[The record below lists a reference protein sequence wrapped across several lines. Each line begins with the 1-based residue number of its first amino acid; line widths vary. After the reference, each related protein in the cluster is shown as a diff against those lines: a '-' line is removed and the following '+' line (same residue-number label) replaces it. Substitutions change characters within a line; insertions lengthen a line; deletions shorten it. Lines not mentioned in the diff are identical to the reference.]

1 MKINAK
7 LSLNPF
13 PLKFNR
19 YRVMNT
25 ACWKQTI
32 SVYPIV
38 NLMNLRRR
46 LYFLLA
52 LIIVV
57 HLVGSLGYFIIFG
70 GEPEFLDCLYM
81 TVVSLTTVGYGEI
94 IEVTGND
101 TAQIFTMLLIT
112 FGMGIIL
119 YGISSL
125 TALFLE
131 GELSGLLRKKR
142 MAKQIDKLDDHY
154 IVCGGGETGSGVI
167 AELCK
172 NSETAVLIET
182 NADRIERCKTICELL
197 FIQGDAT
204 EDENLIMAGIDRAAG
219 IVISL
224 PSDKDTL
231 YVTMTARMLNHKLR
245 IISRMSNP
253 LLQPKLI
260 KAGADAVVCPN
271 SIGALRMASE
281 MIRPTAVDF
290 LDHMLRSGKGNL
302 RIHELRVS
310 QNSKFNQ
317 KEIRECGLKDSY
329 DLLVLGAKDDDND
342 IEFNP
347 SPTRLLATGTTL
359 IVMGAVEE
367 IARAKDAF

>member
-1 MKINAK
+1 MA
-7 LSLNPF
+7 
-13 PLKFNR
+13 
-19 YRVMNT
+19 
-25 ACWKQTI
+25 
-32 SVYPIV
+32 
-38 NLMNLRRR
+38 
-46 LYFLLA
+46 
-52 LIIVV
+52 
-57 HLVGSLGYFIIFG
+57 GSTGYYIIFD
-70 GEPEFLDCLYM
+70 GEPRFLDCVYM
-81 TVVSLTTVGYGEI
+81 TVVSLTTVGYGEVI
-94 IEVTGND
+94 AVTGND
-101 TAQIFTMLLIT
+101 TAQIFTMVLIT
-112 FGMGIIL
+112 FGMGVIL

-131 GELSGLLRKKR
+131 GELSGFLRKKR

-167 AELCK
+167 SELCK
-172 NSETAVLIET
+172 NNETTVLIET
-182 NADRIERCKTICELL
+182 DAERIERCKAICDLL
-197 FIQGDAT
+197 FIHADAT
-204 EDENLIMAGIDRAAG
+204 EDEKLIEAGIQRAAG

-224 PSDKDTL
+224 SSDKDNL
-231 YVTMTARMLNHKLR
+231 YVTMTARMLNPGLR

-253 LLQPKLI
+253 QLQPKLI

-271 SIGALRMASE
+271 AIGALRMASE

-317 KEIRECGLKDSY
+317 KEIRECGLKERY
-329 DLLVLGAKDDDND
+329 DLLVLGAKDNDND
-342 IEFNP
+342 IVFNP